1 MKLVYK
7 CSWSEWK
14 KHNLNEYWKYI
25 VLKICHM
32 LNAKTP
38 PSPTVT
44 LCVKWLYP
52 SLSPILTHI
61 FWMAPL
67 LFLHFFENICN
78 ILVTGHLDSGLPTWN
93 RQVMSV
99 YQYFTWAFIIQKC
112 FAQLFSN
119 YIWLCKFW
127 QKNVG
132 TKAAR
137 KMLMKLTTG
146 DVILATGTTQTP
158 TFLENHVRASLPDW
172 IFISDPCYYK
182 NADGNVTLVDN
193 CL

>member
-1 MKLVYK
+1 VLNFVVFLDTPLPPCVNVCYFPTPLPP
-7 CSWSEWK
+7 SEWK

-25 VLKICHM
+25 VLKICHV

-44 LCVKWLYP
+44 LCVKWLPYFNTYF
-52 SLSPILTHI
+52 LNG
-61 FWMAPL
+61 PL
-67 LFLHFFENICN
+67 LFLHFFESICN

-119 YIWLCKFW
+119 YI
-127 QKNVG
+127 
-132 TKAAR
+132 
-137 KMLMKLTTG
+137 
-146 DVILATGTTQTP
+146 LA
-158 TFLENHVRASLPDW
+158 L
-172 IFISDPCYYK
+172 
-182 NADGNVTLVDN
+182 
-193 CL
+193 